1 MVWRFLWTGKPLSKT
16 NITVCF
22 VIAWT
27 QILVL
32 YFHQGKREVPELRAI
47 TAIDFCKQFAFSDEL
62 LDDVFSLEG
71 KQEYNLDSDFDD
83 NLI

>member
-1 MVWRFLWTGKPLSKT
+1 M
-16 NITVCF
+16 
-22 VIAWT
+22 
-27 QILVL
+27 L

-47 TAIDFCKQFAFSDEL
+47 TAIDVCKQFAFSDEL

-71 KQEYNLDSDFDD
+71 KQGYNLDSDVDD